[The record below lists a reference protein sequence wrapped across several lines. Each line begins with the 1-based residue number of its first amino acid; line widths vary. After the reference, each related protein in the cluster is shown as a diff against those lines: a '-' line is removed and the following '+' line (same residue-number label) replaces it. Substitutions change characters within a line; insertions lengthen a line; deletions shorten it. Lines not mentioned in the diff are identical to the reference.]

1 MKPLQLKDIV
11 LKIGGVVLSGND
23 NFIVKNVTTKPYG
36 IYDNTLYFHF
46 NKSRKIKADVL
57 NNLSSVAII
66 TENPW
71 IFKEI
76 FNKTTIVK
84 VPDIKKAYWR
94 FVDYYRNLFPIP
106 IVAITGTCGKT
117 TTREMIKH
125 ILRRKYNVK
134 GTVKNR
140 NSAYN
145 SLSYL
150 LDIDERTEAG
160 VYEAAVNS
168 PGNLSYTVRHFK
180 PQIRILLN
188 IGVYHL
194 KHCKTPEAYVKAK
207 SEILHGMKD
216 DDILILNADD
226 ERIKTIDI
234 SRAKKIIYFGYDQS
248 SDFRIKA
255 ADYYKNGIKFSFYY
269 RNQIYQG
276 FIKGLGKHNVYNALA
291 SIAAVSSLGI
301 SIPDA
306 LSALKSFNPVEHRL
320 QLRKGPKG
328 SIIIDDNYNNTPPA
342 LKAALEVLKD
352 IAGKKK
358 KIAILGYMYNLGTSQ
373 YAMEQYAEMGKK
385 AVEVGVDLIVVV
397 GSIPVDIGKKALE
410 LGMDKDKVIFIPK
423 GRYVR
428 NFILPYLNENTIV
441 LLKAPENHVNL

>member
-1 MKPLQLKDIV
+1 MKPLQLGDIV
-11 LKIGGVVLSGND
+11 LKIGGTIVSGND
-23 NFIVKNVTTKPYG
+23 NVIIKKVTTKPYG
-36 IYDNTLYFHF
+36 IYDNTLFFHF
-46 NKSRKIKADVL
+46 NKSRIIKPDVL
-57 NNLSSVAII
+57 NNLNSLVII

-71 IFKEI
+71 IFKDHSD
-76 FNKTTIVK
+76 KTTIVK
-84 VPDIKKAYWR
+84 VPDIKRAYWK
-94 FVDYYRNLFPIP
+94 FVDYYRSLFPIP
-106 IVAITGTCGKT
+106 IIAITGTCGKT

-125 ILRRKYNVK
+125 ILRRKYRVK
-134 GTVKNR
+134 GTEKNR

-150 LDIDERTEAG
+150 LDIDEKTQAG

-168 PGNLSYTVRHFK
+168 PGNLSYTCRHFK

-194 KHCKTPEAYVKAK
+194 KHCKTPEAYIKAK

-234 SRAKKIIYFGYDQS
+234 SRAKNIIYFGYDKN
-248 SDFRIKA
+248 SDFRIKS
-255 ADYYKNGIKFSFYY
+255 ADYYRNGIKFSFYY
-269 RNQIYQG
+269 RNQIYDG

-301 SIPDA
+301 SIPE
-306 LSALKSFNPVEHRL
+306 ALKALESFNPVEHRL
-320 QLRKGPKG
+320 QLRKGPRG
-328 SIIIDDNYNNTPPA
+328 STIIDDNYNNTPPA
-342 LKAALEVLKD
+342 LKAALEVLRD
-352 IAGKKK
+352 VAGNRK
-358 KIAILGYMYNLGTSQ
+358 KIAILGYMYNLGTSH

-385 AVEVGVDLIVVV
+385 AVEVGVDLLVVV
-397 GSIPVDIGKKALE
+397 GKIPMDIGRKALE

-428 NFILPYLNENTIV
+428 DFILPYLNENTIV